1 MPKSRIIISM
11 HYLELG
17 GAETALIGLLHALD
31 PERVDVDLFIHSHQ
45 GPLIRFIPT
54 WVNVLP
60 EIKQYAMIER
70 PMIESLRAGC
80 LGVVRGRLLARYKH
94 RQYLKRQSRSA
105 NYALDA
111 SIFQYVAESVTPHLP
126 EINPGVCYDMAIS
139 FLTPHNIVRDKI
151 KARRKLA
158 WIHTDY
164 STISVNAAQE
174 LPVWNAF
181 DNIISISADVTRA
194 FLKTFPTLAH
204 KIVEIENILSTE
216 FIHLR
221 ADEFAPTEMTG
232 NAIKLLSVGRYCH
245 QKNFDNVPDICRRL
259 VDMGLNVKWYII
271 GFGEDESLIREHIA
285 TADMSDRMIMLG
297 RRDNPYPYIKN
308 CDIYVQP
315 SRYEG
320 KSMTVREAQILCRPV
335 IVTAYPTASSQI
347 ADGIDGVI
355 APMDNAACARTIADL
370 IADNTLRQSLITH
383 LSTHDYGAAAQVNKL
398 YKLLP

>member
-1 MPKSRIIISM
+1 MPKPRIIISM

-45 GPLIRFIPT
+45 GPLMRFIPT

-60 EIKQYAMIER
+60 EIKQYSMIER
-70 PMIESLRAGC
+70 PMIEALRAGC
-80 LGVVRGRLLARYKH
+80 LSVVCGRLLAQYKH
-94 RQYLKRQSRSA
+94 RQYLKRQNRDG
-105 NYALDA
+105 ALDA

-181 DNIISISADVTRA
+181 DNIISISVDVTRA
-194 FLKTFPTLAH
+194 FLKTFPTLAP

-216 FIHLR
+216 FIRRR

-271 GFGEDESLIREHIA
+271 GFGEDESLIRERIA
-285 TADMSDRMIMLG
+285 TADMSDRVIILG

-347 ADGIDGVI
+347 ADGIDGII

-383 LSTHDYGAAAQVNKL
+383 LTTHDYGAAAQVNKL